1 MPSQYPMHGTKYTST
16 SDGQNQSR
24 DLSPEVCNFPIFE
37 VWYTWQARILVDH
50 NDINRKWKLIFSTV
64 SL

>member
-50 NDINRKWKLIFSTV
+50 NDINRK
-64 SL
+64 